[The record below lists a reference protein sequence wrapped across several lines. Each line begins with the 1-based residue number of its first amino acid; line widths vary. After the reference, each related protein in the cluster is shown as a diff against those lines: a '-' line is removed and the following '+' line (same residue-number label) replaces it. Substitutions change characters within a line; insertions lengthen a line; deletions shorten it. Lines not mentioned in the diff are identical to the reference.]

1 MHWGLCI
8 YSPALVQDDILFD
21 VEHDG
26 QKYEVTIQWAKGIS
40 DNDPEIY
47 SFMKIFF
54 NGIMRRMDFEK
65 VGKRG
70 DFINP
75 AKAKTLNSL

>member
-1 MHWGLCI
+1 MHWGLNI
-8 YSPALVQDDILFD
+8 FSPSLVQDDISFK
-21 VEHDG
+21 VEYDG
-26 QKYEVTIQWAKGIS
+26 QEYEVKVSWTKGIS
-40 DNDPEIY
+40 EKDPEIY

-65 VGKRG
+65 VGRRG

-75 AKAKTLNSL
+75 KKAANL